1 MTTPVP
7 SRRLSLRA
15 LGVLALVAAL
25 AVPGIAGLVLMRQQR
40 GRGTFLNE
48 AKARLANKQ
57 NALALGYLNRYLE
70 LNPNDLDALDLKAKV
85 LADDANDVPRAVEAA
100 QVHSQVLGRDPN
112 RQETRRR
119 LVRLNLKIPGRTRA
133 AEAQARTLIER
144 GAKDAEAHRLLA
156 HALEVIGVLETK
168 PEMIEEA
175 RREYETAEALDPGD
189 VEGAERLAALYRER
203 LEAPDKAQRVLDT
216 LVKSTAGTPAKNA
229 EALLA
234 RARHFTAEHQP
245 ERASADVQEAV
256 KVDPKNL
263 DVRLTAAEV
272 ALQHRDPLG
281 ARKHLETLGPAYQE
295 NARVLVV
302 AGLIDLVEQRPD
314 EAIRNWRSGLV
325 KSGGN
330 DAELTWRL
338 AHVLLETGKASEA
351 GPLIDQY
358 RRLVGGDDP
367 PPRARYLTALALL
380 KSNRANEAVTE
391 LEAIRYKVDK
401 ALEPHAYHALGQAY
415 EAMRA
420 PAKAIEAYRQA
431 AEGARDWSIPWVSA
445 ARLQFA
451 SNPADAFATL
461 QRGLAI
467 YPEDPALLIALAGL
481 RWRQQAALP
490 KAQRDW
496 SEFEHVLARAR
507 KVAPGA
513 PELALIEADYSVA
526 TDRVDDAVG
535 LLEAAARVNPKAPEL
550 WLARAN
556 ALGRAGKLGKA
567 LDVLD
572 RAIAAAGPQAS
583 FYVSK
588 ASFLTLK
595 GRVNDARAALSDGLA
610 RVPEEQKP
618 LLWKSLGD
626 LDRARGDRARARE
639 AYAEWVKIQP
649 GNPEPRLALVDLAL
663 TSNDPAAIA
672 SAVASVRAVGGAKS
686 RYWRVARA
694 EELLRDGAK
703 PGSADLDEAESLI
716 KDLQTDDPD
725 LATPYLL
732 EARLHVRKK
741 QVDRAI
747 SAYEQA
753 LKHGAGPEA
762 LAALVALLVREHR
775 DGDLKRIRALLN
787 AQPGG
792 IERLAA
798 VQALRE
804 GDRDHAERL
813 ATLAVQGDPRGID
826 VRVWQAEVLQA
837 LGKPDEAEKTLKIL
851 VDAQPDQLAPWLQLL
866 MLQLGRNQRGEASAT
881 LEAMRKAVKT
891 PNPELLWAQCYRAV
905 GDVARATEFYQDALK
920 RWPDDPAVLASAVGF
935 LEPAG
940 HADLAESALRSFLAR
955 DPLNGWANRRLA
967 LLLAA
972 RRDDRAAWD
981 EALTLVNPEP
991 RPDDVADDAIARA
1004 GVYAQGALP
1013 EHRKKGVQILEGVLA
1028 EVPNDPKIHEQL
1040 ARLLRAQGDSSAARE
1055 HAAKA
1060 AASDNPAPDAILLYA
1075 SILADANDLNA
1086 ADAQLARLS
1095 PLDAESL
1102 PAIELKSQFLA
1113 QRGKPGEAASLLES
1127 AFDARAKTPRADELA
1142 ETMIRLLIARKQPE
1156 AAARVAAKAAEHS
1169 PRGKC
1174 LLAELNAAQGQLD
1187 DAAKLLE
1194 NAAKASPAAAFAT
1207 ALSLAARP
1215 KADPRWLP
1223 LADKFLEQSRNDAPP
1238 PFDQLER
1245 EALLRHLQ
1253 GRYEDEVKTYTAML
1267 KVKPA
1272 PARPGFLNNMAW
1284 TISENLKRPDVGI
1297 RWADEAVKTLG
1308 PSPNVLDT
1316 RGVILTRLNRFD
1328 EAIRDLEPAAR
1339 DQPTPSVYFHLAV
1352 AYLRKGRLDDA
1363 RKALARAQAAGLT
1376 RARLPAEDQAD
1387 WDAITKPNGATN

>member
-1 MTTPVP
+1 MPTQEPT
-7 SRRLSLRA
+7 RRLNLRA
-15 LGVLALVAAL
+15 LGVLALVVAL
-25 AVPGIAGLVLMRQQR
+25 AVPGVIGLVLMRQQR
-40 GRGTFLNE
+40 GRGAFLNE
-48 AKARLANKQ
+48 AKARIANKQ

-70 LNPNDLDALDLKAKV
+70 LNPEDLDALDLKARV
-85 LADDANDVPRAVEAA
+85 LADEANDEARAVEAA
-100 QVHSQVLGRDPN
+100 QVHTQVLGRDPG

-119 LVRLNLKIPGRTRA
+119 LVRLNLKIPGRARA
-133 AEAQARTLIER
+133 AEAQARALIER

-156 HALEVIGVLETK
+156 HALEVIGIIEKK
-168 PEMIEEA
+168 PEAMEDA
-175 RREYETAEALDPGD
+175 RREYEAAETLDPGD

-203 LEAPDKAQRVLDT
+203 LDDPEKARQVLDT
-216 LVKSTAGTPAKNA
+216 LVKSTAGTPAKHA

-234 RARHFTAEHQP
+234 RARHFSIDRQT
-245 ERASADVQEAV
+245 ERASADILDAV

-263 DVRLTAAEV
+263 DVRLAAAEV
-272 ALQHRDPLG
+272 ALQHHDSVG
-281 ARKHLETLGPAYQE
+281 ARKHLEALGPGYQD

-314 EAIRNWRSGLV
+314 EATRNWRSGLV
-325 KSGGN
+325 KSSGN

-338 AHVLLETGKASEA
+338 AHVLLETGKVSEA

-358 RRLVGGDDP
+358 RRLVGGGDP
-367 PPRARYLTALALL
+367 PPRARYLTALSLL
-380 KSNRANEAVTE
+380 KTNRPDEAIAE

-415 EAMRA
+415 EAMRL
-420 PAKAIEAYRQA
+420 PVKAIEAYRQA
-431 AEGARDWSIPWVSA
+431 ADRARDWSAPWAST

-451 SNPADAFATL
+451 ANPNDAFATL

-467 YPEDPALLIALAGL
+467 HPEDPALLIALAGQ
-481 RWRQQAALP
+481 RWRQQIALP

-513 PELALIEADYSVA
+513 PELALVEADYIAA

-535 LLEAAARVNPKAPEL
+535 LLEAASRVNQKAPEL

-610 RVPEEQKP
+610 RVPDEQKP

-626 LDRARGDRARARE
+626 LDRARGDRAHATE
-639 AYAEWVKIQP
+639 AYAQWVKIQP
-649 GNPEPRLALVDLAL
+649 GNPEPRLALVNLAL
-663 TSNDPAAIA
+663 SGNDPAAIT
-672 SAVASVRAVGGAKS
+672 SAVASVREVGGAKS
-686 RYWRVARA
+686 RYWRIARA
-694 EELLRDGAK
+694 EELLREDDKVG
-703 PGSADLDEAESLI
+703 LDEAEGLI
-716 KDLQTDDPD
+716 KDLQTDDPA
-725 LATPYLL
+725 LPAPYLL
-732 EARLHVRKK
+732 EARLHVRRK

-753 LKHGAGPEA
+753 LKHGAGPDA
-762 LAALVALLVREHR
+762 IAALVALLVREHR
-775 DGDLKRIRALLN
+775 DGDLKRVRALLN

-792 IERLAA
+792 VERLAA
-798 VQALRE
+798 VQALKE

-826 VRVWQAEVLQA
+826 ARVWQAEVLQA

-866 MLQLGRNQRGEASAT
+866 MLQLARKQRGDAVAT
-881 LEAMRKAVKT
+881 LEAMRKLVKT
-891 PNPELLWAQCYRAV
+891 SNPELLWAQCYRAV
-905 GDVARATEFYQDALK
+905 GDANQATEFYQAALK
-920 RWPDDPAVLASAVGF
+920 RWPDDSAVLASAVGF
-935 LEPAG
+935 FEPAG
-940 HADLAESALRSFLAR
+940 RADLAESALRSFLAR

-972 RRDDRAAWD
+972 RRDDRAAWN
-981 EALTLVNPEP
+981 EALTLVAPES
-991 RPDDVADDAIARA
+991 RPDDIADDVIARA
-1004 GVYAQGALP
+1004 GVYAQGPLP
-1013 EHRKKGVQILEGVLA
+1013 EHRRKGIKILESVLA
-1028 EVPNDPKIHEQL
+1028 EVPNDPSIHEQL
-1040 ARLLRAQGDSSAARE
+1040 ARLLRADGDLSAARE

-1060 AASDNPAPDAILLYA
+1060 ATSDNATPDAILLYA
-1075 SILADANDLNA
+1075 SILDDGRDLDA
-1086 ADAQLARLS
+1086 ADAQYARLS
-1095 PLDAESL
+1095 AIDAESL
-1102 PAIELKSQFLA
+1102 PAVELKARILA
-1113 QRGKPGEAASLLES
+1113 ARGKADEAASLLES
-1127 AFDARAKTPRADELA
+1127 AFEARAGTPRADDLA
-1142 ETMIRLLIARKQPE
+1142 ETMIRLLIALKQPE
-1156 AAARVAAKAAEHS
+1156 AAARIASKAAERS

-1174 LLAELNAAQGQLD
+1174 LLAELRAAQGQLD
-1187 DAAKLLE
+1187 VAAKQLDDAAKT
-1194 NAAKASPAAAFAT
+1194 SPDDAFTT

-1215 KADPRWLP
+1215 NADPRWLP
-1223 LADKFLEQSRNDAPP
+1223 LADRYLEQSRDRTPP
-1238 PFDQLER
+1238 SFGQLES

-1272 PARPGFLNNMAW
+1272 QARPGFLNNMAW
-1284 TISENLKRPDVGI
+1284 TISEHLNRPEIGI
-1297 RWADEAVKTLG
+1297 RWADEAVKVLG
-1308 PSPNVLDT
+1308 PTANVLDT
-1316 RGVILTRLNRFD
+1316 RGVILTRLNRLD
-1328 EAIRDLEPAAR
+1328 DAIADLEAAAR
-1339 DQPTPSVYFHLAV
+1339 DQPSPSVHFHLAR
-1352 AYLRKGRLDDA
+1352 AYLRKARLDDA
-1363 RKALARAQAAGLT
+1363 RKALARARSAGLT
-1376 RARLPAEDQAD
+1376 RERLPAQDQAD
-1387 WDAITKPNGATN
+1387 WDAITKSTGAPN